1 MTGHATP
8 CAHAVMMVP
17 VVRVSI
23 RRVFELAR
31 LRVVLIIL
39 KNK

>member
-1 MTGHATP
+1 
-8 CAHAVMMVP
+8 MMVP